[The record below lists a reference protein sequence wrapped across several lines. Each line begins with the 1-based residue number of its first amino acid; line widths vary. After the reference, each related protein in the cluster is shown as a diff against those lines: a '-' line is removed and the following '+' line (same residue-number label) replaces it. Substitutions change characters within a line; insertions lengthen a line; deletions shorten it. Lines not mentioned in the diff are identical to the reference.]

1 MARGMNKVMLIGRVG
16 EEPKVTALQN
26 GNVANFSFAT
36 SDSYIDAQGN
46 KQEKTEWH
54 RLTAWGKTAE
64 IVQKYVHKGDCLYV
78 EGKIQYR
85 EYEKNGEKRYST
97 DIVIHELN
105 MLSERKENAGNGNAY
120 QNAPRNNAPVQNNVY
135 NRAQPQPQQ
144 AYNTPM
150 QNAQPQP
157 QQVYGG
163 VPVMNNPQAQQ
174 FINNNFVPQA
184 QPQPQV
190 QNVNNDEL
198 PF

>member
-26 GNVANFSFAT
+26 GTVANFSFAT

-64 IVQKYVHKGDCLYV
+64 IVQKYIHKGDCLYV

-85 EYEKNGEKRYST
+85 EYEKNGEKRYAT

-135 NRAQPQPQQ
+135 NRAQAKPQQ

-157 QQVYGG
+157 QPILFHRLSHSHRFRMSIMRNYLSNRRLRKRKGFRFK
-163 VPVMNNPQAQQ
+163 NRK
-174 FINNNFVPQA
+174 
-184 QPQPQV
+184 
-190 QNVNNDEL
+190 

>member
-26 GNVANFSFAT
+26 GTVANFSFAT

-64 IVQKYVHKGDCLYV
+64 IVQKYIHKGDCLYV
-78 EGKIQYR
+78 EGQIQYR
-85 EYEKNGEKRYST
+85 EYEKNGEKRYAT

-135 NRAQPQPQQ
+135 NRAQAKPQQ

-150 QNAQPQP
+150 QNAQPQ
-157 QQVYGG
+157 QAYGA
-163 VPVMNNPQAQQ
+163 PVMNNPQAQQ

-190 QNVNNDEL
+190 QNVNNEEL

>member
-64 IVQKYVHKGDCLYV
+64 IVQKYVHRGDCLYV

-85 EYEKNGEKRYST
+85 EYEKNGEKRYAT

-135 NRAQPQPQQ
+135 NRAQAKPQQ

-157 QQVYGG
+157 QQAYGA
-163 VPVMNNPQAQQ
+163 PVMNNPQAQQ

-190 QNVNNDEL
+190 HNVNNEEL

>member
-26 GNVANFSFAT
+26 GTVANFSFAT

-64 IVQKYVHKGDCLYV
+64 IVQKYIHKGDCLYV

-85 EYEKNGEKRYST
+85 EYEKNGEKRYAT

-135 NRAQPQPQQ
+135 NRAQAKPQQ

-157 QQVYGG
+157 QPQQVYGG
-163 VPVMNNPQAQQ
+163 APVMNNPQAQQ

-184 QPQPQV
+184 QPQV

>member
-64 IVQKYVHKGDCLYV
+64 IVQKYVHRGDCLYV

-85 EYEKNGEKRYST
+85 EYEKNGEKRYAT

>member
-64 IVQKYVHKGDCLYV
+64 IVQKYIHKGDCLYV

-85 EYEKNGEKRYST
+85 EYEKNGEKRYAT

-135 NRAQPQPQQ
+135 NRAQAKPQQ

-163 VPVMNNPQAQQ
+163 APVMNNPQAQQ

-184 QPQPQV
+184 QPQV

>member
-26 GNVANFSFAT
+26 GTVANFSFAT

-64 IVQKYVHKGDCLYV
+64 IVQKYIHKGDCLYV

-85 EYEKNGEKRYST
+85 EYEKNGEKRYAT

-105 MLSERKENAGNGNAY
+105 MLSERKENAGNGNAS
-120 QNAPRNNAPVQNNVY
+120 RNNAPVQNNVY
-135 NRAQPQPQQ
+135 NRAQAKPQQ

-150 QNAQPQP
+150 QNAQPQ
-157 QQVYGG
+157 QAYGA
-163 VPVMNNPQAQQ
+163 PVMNNPQAQQ

-190 QNVNNDEL
+190 QNVNNEEL

>member
-26 GNVANFSFAT
+26 GTVANFSFAT

-64 IVQKYVHKGDCLYV
+64 IVQKYIHKGDCLYV

-85 EYEKNGEKRYST
+85 EYEKNGEKRYAT

-135 NRAQPQPQQ
+135 NRAQAKPQQ

-157 QQVYGG
+157 QQAYGAT
-163 VPVMNNPQAQQ
+163 VMNNPQAQQ

-190 QNVNNDEL
+190 QNVNNEEL